1 MNYTNFATYIKNL
14 DINNYPPKVLL
25 NGIAQILRSNM
36 RKRGLWNAPPV
47 RLGYS
52 DCESWNQEGAF
63 NDLTFDCYSEVV
75 VKRIEGLRNAIM
87 KFDNID
93 GLIIK
98 NIKNFLTDQQA
109 RNDPISYSVA
119 VNVKKAIQL
128 AIDSEKLTA
137 QDLDESGKIQD
148 STLLTFSLTQTTSTT
163 DEISLLDCL
172 RRNKAWAEIRLKLA
186 RKSAGI
192 QTKFCQIISDLANCG
207 IKSFVFKELLDFI
220 TTEASIYNTFIDNEN
235 YSLENVGIDENDE
248 DEENEPNQIIIVKP
262 DTTHEDWESWKYRV
276 NQVEK
281 RIAQKPQKRVRER
294 LEKIF
299 REYVNYSKTDEPVPS
314 QAEIARR
321 LGIPSSTFSEDMKI
335 IRAIIDPKN

>member
-14 DINNYPPKVLL
+14 DINNYPPKALL

-47 RLGYS
+47 WLGYS
-52 DCESWNQEGAF
+52 DWENWNQDGAF
-63 NDLTFDCYSEVV
+63 NDLLLDCYLEVV
-75 VKRIEGLRNAIM
+75 VKRLDSLQNAIM

-93 GLIIK
+93 GLIIR
-98 NIKNFLTDQQA
+98 NVNNFLTDQQKS
-109 RNDPISYSVA
+109 NNPINYGVA

-128 AIDSEKLTA
+128 AIESEKLIV
-137 QDLDESGKIQD
+137 QDLDKNGKIQD
-148 STLLTFSLTQTTSTT
+148 STLLSFSSTQTTSTT

-192 QTKFCQIISDLANCG
+192 QTKFCEIVCDLANCG
-207 IKSFVFKELLDFI
+207 IQSFVFKELHERVKTEVRQYNEHLNYQTSPIDDFKDEALLGVVELDI
-220 TTEASIYNTFIDNEN
+220 
-235 YSLENVGIDENDE
+235 
-248 DEENEPNQIIIVKP
+248 
-262 DTTHEDWESWKYRV
+262 THEDWESWKSLV

-281 RIAQKPQKRVRER
+281 RIAQEPQKRVRER

-314 QAEIARR
+314 QAEMARR